1 MIKFEVLGQCFGK
14 GRPRFKKVGNFVQTY
29 SDAKTTNYE
38 NLVKLSYINSGCEPY
53 LNGEALICEMIVY
66 YPIPKSTS
74 KKKTIDM
81 LNRKIFPTKKP
92 DIDNVVKSILDALN
106 KVAFTDDTQVV
117 ELHCYKFYGT
127 EPKVEVTIKE
137 IDYDK

>member
-66 YPIPKSTS
+66 YPIPKSNENS
-74 KKKTIDM
+74 YDYFMKDVLFNHININMENVNIPNGEAADADKECKEYEEKLISIAE
-81 LNRKIFPTKKP
+81 KI
-92 DIDNVVKSILDALN
+92 NSS
-106 KVAFTDDTQVV
+106 
-117 ELHCYKFYGT
+117 
-127 EPKVEVTIKE
+127 
-137 IDYDK
+137 